1 MTEDFPPY
9 LFMRELVKLSN
20 LLQRILKTLYTPSG
34 LTHVTDEHLHALRN
48 DISSWQDSLPA
59 ELRYAGIDSRPEAGE
74 LRVPI
79 LHLTSGLLRLLF
91 VTIGFLFFRLF
102 MRMAYA
108 VSGHRCM
115 TAAYDL
121 VSSSSHLP
129 GGDGTLATFP
139 HSLERG
145 DCVAEQVGA

>member
-1 MTEDFPPY
+1 MSSSNLSDSVAPRDVYSMADGFAPY

-34 LTHVTDEHLHALRN
+34 LTHVTDEQLHALRN

-74 LRVPI
+74 FQTQPI
-79 LHLTSGLLRLLF
+79 DLQVGLLRLLF

-108 VSGHRCM
+108 VRSV
-115 TAAYDL
+115 D
-121 VSSSSHLP
+121 
-129 GGDGTLATFP
+129 D
-139 HSLERG
+139 
-145 DCVAEQVGA
+145 